1 MPPEF
6 SLTDT
11 DFGDGL
17 LLDRHRTASRVIT
30 YLVPQEV
37 MDGI

>member
-17 LLDRHRTASRVIT
+17 LGRHRTASRVIT
-30 YLVPQEV
+30 YLVSQEV
-37 MDGI
+37 MDGT